1 MADQGW
7 ENGHPTEQTLRD
19 FADGKLGQGGDVA
32 VEDHLLFH
40 CPDLRCCKYLDS
52 LPNPF
57 EAVMRA
63 IERRHA
69 PGRRRS

>member
-1 MADQGW
+1 MVDKGW

-19 FADGKLGQGGDVA
+19 FADGKLNEAGDV
-32 VEDHLLFH
+32 EIEEHLMFD
-40 CPDLRCCKYLDS
+40 CDLRCCHYLDS

-63 IERRHA
+63 IERRHR
-69 PGRRRS
+69 PGRRR